1 MQVWIKSGYNAG
13 MMAGR
18 PAKTAAPLFG
28 QRLAALRRERGM
40 TQAQLA
46 MATQETSKMIEYYER
61 RAENPSLDFVR
72 RAALALGASV
82 AELAGEKPPPQ
93 TTARRSPGPQSQL
106 QRRFEQVKHLPRKQQ
121 EFVLQF
127 LDTVLQNAE
136 KAG

>member
-1 MQVWIKSGYNAG
+1 
-13 MMAGR
+13 
-18 PAKTAAPLFG
+18 
-28 QRLAALRRERGM
+28 M